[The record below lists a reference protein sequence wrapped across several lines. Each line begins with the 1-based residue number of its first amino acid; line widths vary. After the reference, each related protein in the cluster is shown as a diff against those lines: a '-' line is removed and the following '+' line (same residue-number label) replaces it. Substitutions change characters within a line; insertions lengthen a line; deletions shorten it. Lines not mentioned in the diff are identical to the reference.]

1 MDYTSPATVRIMVVQ
16 AVPLNKKKSHLEEI
30 LVLRRVWI
38 TLRQQLNDC
47 LSPDRGELKG
57 SC

>member
-1 MDYTSPATVRIMVVQ
+1 MDYTSTATVRIVAAQ
-16 AVPLNKKKSHLEEI
+16 AVPLNRKKSHLEEI

-38 TLRQQLNDC
+38 TLRQQLTDC